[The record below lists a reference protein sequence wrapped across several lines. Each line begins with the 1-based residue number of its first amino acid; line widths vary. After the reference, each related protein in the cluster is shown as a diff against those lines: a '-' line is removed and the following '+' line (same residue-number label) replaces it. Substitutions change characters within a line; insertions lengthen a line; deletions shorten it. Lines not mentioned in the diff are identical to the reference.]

1 VLRFETLE
9 GLMSLFKYW
18 GKIANSLILQ
28 GGKRYISH
36 YFIINATKAM
46 ECSLRGITTGK
57 PLMNRPRPTT
67 QTNGTIIM
75 GLRYLGEKCKVGAV
89 RPKKMSQ

>member
-1 VLRFETLE
+1 LKLWRVLCHFLNI
-9 GLMSLFKYW
+9 G

-75 GLRYLGEKCKVGAV
+75 GLRYLGEKNAKLEQLDQ
-89 RPKKMSQ
+89 KK